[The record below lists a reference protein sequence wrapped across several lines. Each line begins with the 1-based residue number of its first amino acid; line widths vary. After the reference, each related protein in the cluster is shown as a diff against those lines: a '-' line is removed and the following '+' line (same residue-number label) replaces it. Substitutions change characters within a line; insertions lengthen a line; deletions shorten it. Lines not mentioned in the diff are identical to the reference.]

1 MFKHGSVKT
10 CEREGSGNIFNDDRI
25 IILIRGLP
33 GSGKS
38 TLAETFAYRDGQD
51 DIFEADQFF
60 NRPDGTYVFEQD
72 RIKMAH
78 EDCQRRVEDR
88 LKSDDHRML
97 LKIANTFT
105 QNWEMKP
112 YFELAAKYQCKIH
125 VITCEGDYGNVHGVP
140 EEKVQQ
146 MRERWEPLRLEIVYD
161 EDSCLDDDDGYYLK
175 VSERKEGE

>member
-1 MFKHGSVKT
+1 MFKHGSKNT
-10 CEREGSGNIFNDDRI
+10 CEGEGYGNIFSDRRI
-25 IILIRGLP
+25 IVLIRGLP

-38 TLAETFAYRDGQD
+38 TLAETFAYRDGQA

-60 NRPDGTYVFEQD
+60 HRPDGTYVFEQD

-88 LKSDDHRML
+88 LNSDDYRML
-97 LKIANTFT
+97 LKVANTFT

-112 YFELAAKYQCKIH
+112 YFELAAKHKCKIH
-125 VITCEGDYGNVHGVP
+125 VITCEGDYENVHGVP

-161 EDSCLDDDDGYYLK
+161 ALADGESGGENYLK
-175 VSERKEGE
+175 VSEKEDE